1 MPAGMVRENMAAI
14 AEEIIPHF
22 RDRMAAVPVGSAA

>member
-1 MPAGMVRENMAAI
+1 MVRANMSAI

-22 RDRMAAVPVGSAA
+22 RDRVPQRATRAAAE